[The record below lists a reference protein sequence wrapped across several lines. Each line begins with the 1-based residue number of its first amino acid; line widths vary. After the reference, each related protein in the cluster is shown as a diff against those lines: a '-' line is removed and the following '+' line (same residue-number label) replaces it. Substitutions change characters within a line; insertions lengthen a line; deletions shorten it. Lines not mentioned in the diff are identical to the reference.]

1 MNLLKKGEGVPLLNF
16 EEGPGILLLNFEG
29 DPGVPLLNFKGSW
42 VSLLNFEG
50 VPVLGPRVLVP
61 LLHHA
66 NLEYILHN
74 TQHIILLFSL
84 INLEMYLPAV
94 Q

>member
-1 MNLLKKGEGVPLLNF
+1 MNSLKKDEGVPLLNF
-16 EEGPGILLLNFEG
+16 EGGPGILLLDFG
-29 DPGVPLLNFKGSW
+29 GGPGVPLLNFKG
-42 VSLLNFEG
+42 
-50 VPVLGPRVLVP
+50 VLGPTVKLWGGPRVLVP
-61 LLHHA
+61 LLRHA

-74 TQHIILLFSL
+74 TQHIILLFSP